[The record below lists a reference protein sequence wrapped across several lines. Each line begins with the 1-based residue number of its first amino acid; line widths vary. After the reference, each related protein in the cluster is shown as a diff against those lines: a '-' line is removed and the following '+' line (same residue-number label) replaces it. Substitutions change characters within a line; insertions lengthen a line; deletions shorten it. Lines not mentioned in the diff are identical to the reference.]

1 MEETMQE
8 QMEREIR
15 ESMDKLYPKD
25 PDHLY
30 SKMQIEFYSC
40 SYEKKSVTL
49 RFPIQRWELNHMST
63 VHGGII
69 ASAIDTACGTAVRSV
84 TGKTMIPTIN
94 LNINYISPGMAGDAM
109 LVTARADREGRRICN
124 ISAQC
129 KSEKTGKLIATAAAN
144 FMIAE

>member
-8 QMEREIR
+8 KMEREIR
-15 ESMDKLYPKD
+15 EGMDKLYPKE

-30 SKMQIEFYSC
+30 SKMQVEFYSC

-69 ASAIDTACGTAVRSV
+69 ASAIDTTCGTAVRSIS
-84 TGKTMIPTIN
+84 GKTMIPTIN
-94 LNINYISPGMAGDAM
+94 LNINYLSPGMAGDAM
-109 LVTARADREGRRICN
+109 LVTARQTGRAEGSV
-124 ISAQC
+124 ISALSASLKKQE
-129 KSEKTGKLIATAAAN
+129 SLSLRLRQIL
-144 FMIAE
+144 

>member
-1 MEETMQE
+1 
-8 QMEREIR
+8 
-15 ESMDKLYPKD
+15 
-25 PDHLY
+25 
-30 SKMQIEFYSC
+30 
-40 SYEKKSVTL
+40 
-49 RFPIQRWELNHMST
+49 MST

-69 ASAIDTACGTAVRSV
+69 AAAMDTTCGTAVRSV